1 MKNLMVTLVLLLTT
15 QYSMAFCKAEGLQR
29 DIEIITARHDLS
41 IDQRRKD
48 IASAK
53 DAFKEDIIECA
64 VTGELISEKAA
75 NLAINYINAD
85 STTKSGPET
94 QALIEK
100 IKSQIP
106 N

>member
-1 MKNLMVTLVLLLTT
+1 MKILMVALVLLLTT
-15 QYSMAFCKAEGLQR
+15 QNLMAFCKAEGLQR
-29 DIEIITARHDLS
+29 DIEIITARHDLTL
-41 IDQRRKD
+41 DQRRKD
-48 IASAK
+48 ISAAK

-75 NLAINYINAD
+75 NLAITYINAD
-85 STTKSGPET
+85 STTKDGPET
-94 QALIEK
+94 QALIKK

>member
-1 MKNLMVTLVLLLTT
+1 MKKLAVILLFFLTT
-15 QYSMAFCKAEGLQR
+15 QNLMAFCKAEGLQR

-48 IASAK
+48 IALAK
-53 DAFKEDIIECA
+53 DAFKEDVIECA
-64 VTGELISEKAA
+64 VTGEKISNTAA
-75 NLAINYINAD
+75 ELAIKYIYND
-85 STTKSGPET
+85 STTKQGAATE
-94 QALIEK
+94 ALIEK